1 MQQHLNCLSRLQL
14 FILIPVAGVCVCV
27 FFQPEKA
34 IEAYD
39 QALKKNPK
47 DSILASKM
55 GKALIKTHNY
65 FEVFV

>member
-1 MQQHLNCLSRLQL
+1 MQQLLKL
-14 FILIPVAGVCVCV
+14 FIPFTTVYTDSSCWCVF

-55 GKALIKTHNY
+55 GKALVKTHNY
-65 FEVFV
+65 FEVWI